1 RYRRRHGSTA
11 RRSGAARLP
20 VPGRGH
26 HQRRRRAALF
36 LLAGRHGHDGQRLSA
51 ESRRQPL
58 RGARARR
65 HRTGAGRTLRH
76 RARRVGGGVLM
87 IVERRTAARRTPAPD
102 ETLARLRLRTG
113 RELSVVDIGDTGA
126 LVEGTA
132 RLLPGTHVEVHVV
145 TREGRTLVRSRVTR
159 AWVFAVAADILQFR
173 AALAF

>member
-1 RYRRRHGSTA
+1 
-11 RRSGAARLP
+11 
-20 VPGRGH
+20 
-26 HQRRRRAALF
+26 
-36 LLAGRHGHDGQRLSA
+36 
-51 ESRRQPL
+51 
-58 RGARARR
+58 
-65 HRTGAGRTLRH
+65 
-76 RARRVGGGVLM
+76 M

-173 AALAF
+173 AALAFDARVNTAPSWVVATRATPSSASTGSRYPNQSNPGSTTVEGAC